1 MCRRGVGCGGG
12 GIQISTASRRKPL
25 RGEKEPP
32 GLGEGREEVEVGQ
45 SRDLRLRCKR
55 SRAAR
60 SRLWFSRPD
69 VGCALSEGD
78 GRRAAGPGWEGFL
91 LGLPGHM
98 LSLQRAFWSTE
109 ALSAQFKSA
118 GSLHSENPAD
128 HRTIEGCDHDSE
140 KSSVVCSPPY
150 TVHIQPRSCG
160 CCFCLLGCTEVTS
173 APVKQ
178 YLGSKGISKTLT
190 MTSC

>member
-1 MCRRGVGCGGG
+1 MKEAERKEEVKGCVSAGTGMWGRGDTDFHCLEKEAPPRREGAAGAGGGEGGG
-12 GIQISTASRRKPL
+12 GGSAEQGSPPPL
-25 RGEKEPP
+25 REVAP
-32 GLGEGREEVEVGQ
+32 GCE
-45 SRDLRLRCKR
+45 RLRP
-55 SRAAR
+55 AAR

-78 GRRAAGPGWEGFL
+78 GRRAAGPAWEGFL

-128 HRTIEGCDHDSE
+128 HRTI
-140 KSSVVCSPPY
+140 
-150 TVHIQPRSCG
+150 
-160 CCFCLLGCTEVTS
+160 
-173 APVKQ
+173 
-178 YLGSKGISKTLT
+178 
-190 MTSC
+190 